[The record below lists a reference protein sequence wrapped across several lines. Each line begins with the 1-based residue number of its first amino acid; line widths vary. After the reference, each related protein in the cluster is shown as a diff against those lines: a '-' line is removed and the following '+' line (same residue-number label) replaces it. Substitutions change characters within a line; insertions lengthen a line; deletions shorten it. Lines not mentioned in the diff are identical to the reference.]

1 MARPVQMP
9 SAPAATAT
17 QAALVADT
25 RPRGSDREYVTTSI
39 RFKSATLAKLKK
51 TAIDRNESLQEM
63 IEVALSKLLEVDG
76 VKIPGLRK

>member
-9 SAPAATAT
+9 SAPASATI
-17 QAALVADT
+17 QAPPADD
-25 RPRGSDREYVTTSI
+25 RPRGANREYVTTSI

-63 IEVALSKLLEVDG
+63 IEIALSKLLEVDG